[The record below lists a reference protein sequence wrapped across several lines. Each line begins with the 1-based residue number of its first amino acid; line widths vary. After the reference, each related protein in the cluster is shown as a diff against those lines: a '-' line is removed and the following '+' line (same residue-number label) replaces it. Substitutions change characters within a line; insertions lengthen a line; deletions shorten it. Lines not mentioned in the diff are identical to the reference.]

1 MIGRNG
7 GKFMNRVFKV
17 IWSHARNAYVVVS
30 EIALNHGKNTKGSA
44 GAVHLKKALIAALL
58 VSGTFGGTLYGGMD
72 SYAVDLGNQA
82 AATYDANGNLA
93 IGKNVKTEGKNNSG
107 SYNTAIGTDT
117 DTIRDDGTGNGQAM
131 DGSSNTKLV
140 DGEGQAHELKRS
152 TEASSGTQEGST
164 ALGYNSHAEGDA
176 STAIGN
182 KAAVKN
188 APTTYYAD
196 ADGNK
201 TTSQNDAAWYAD
213 GDGKPTKVPQV
224 FRDADNK
231 TTTTPQYIHTY
242 TEKDAT
248 TGQTVTKTEITT
260 DATKAD
266 KNADGSLK
274 YNYQKADN
282 LDKLY
287 SVTLYQTS
295 SNSIAAGSEVEAD
308 GENAVAVGYQS
319 MAKSSAVAIG
329 DNAKAEKDTVAIGKE
344 ANASAEGSVALGMG
358 STADRAGG
366 VAGWDPKT
374 GTNSQDTTT
383 VWKSGNGAISVGN
396 GEGSRQITNVAAGS
410 EDSDAVNLAQ
420 LKKAM
425 IHYYSV
431 KTTEDTDK
439 AGNNNYLNDGATGDN
454 ALAAGVRAMAT
465 ADNATAVGM
474 NTQANG
480 ENSSAY
486 GYNATAAQ
494 KDSVAIGSGATAQR
508 EKAISIG
515 AHAIGTNSI
524 AIGSYQTPYGYAN
537 PATSAGENS
546 IAIGGHTGS
555 GSTNSIAI
563 GAGSYTNGGNA
574 VTVGGGA
581 TGTYAASLGNSS
593 VAGGTQASAV
603 GYNTAATGEQTTA
616 LGANAKAGRNQSVAI
631 GSSTANGNQA
641 VAIGSGAVAASG
653 DYYGSDSGMIAIGQ
667 STAAHGQGTT
677 ALGYSSH
684 AGGTNTTAIG
694 GSNSYGSNTIAI
706 GGATSGGSSTIAIG
720 QSATVDGGSSIAL
733 GNGSNVYGSGS
744 TGVGAGTKAFDSGTA
759 VGNGVQAGG
768 YQATAIGV
776 GSNATGANAT
786 AIGGG
791 GAWAAGSVA
800 IGSGAG
806 TNTNAIAIGKSSG
819 AWGESAVA
827 IGEGTNAWRANS
839 IVIGKNSKSGADKNV
854 QGFDPITGK
863 ASKDTSATWNST
875 DEAVSFGRAE
885 ERDEQGNVTKTAIT
899 RQLNN
904 VAAGTLDTDAVNV
917 AQLKLAATK
926 INMHYYSV
934 HSIETGDGSN
944 FANDG
949 ATGTNAMAAGVRA
962 SATGDHSVAVGN
974 GATAIGTDAIALGT
988 NAKAEGQ
995 GALVV
1000 GEHNSATGQNA
1011 VAFGGGYGKDEKG
1024 NTASAVASVAFGENT
1039 VAQAEGAVAFG
1050 YGTQAGSDRTDNKGK
1065 NYGQNAVAFGNGT
1078 KALGGRSLAFGE
1090 RTVADYNDSVAFGNE
1105 SKALSTG
1112 STAFGS
1118 RTRALAQYSTAF
1130 GNRTVSAGNYAT
1142 AFGTDTLAGVK
1153 TDASG
1158 AMWLTNG
1165 TRIDSNGNE
1174 AYTDGSGNTYAVE
1187 NFQNV
1192 KNGKPFGETH
1202 NYVVVKGTD
1211 GKAYIQDYHGDI
1223 HAVTLTKQAD
1233 GTIKAT
1239 ASTDISKNVTL
1250 VTADPTSTNGY
1261 DFVDYDNAT
1270 AFGEGTKAI
1279 NVNAT
1284 AFGKNSV
1291 ASGENSLAFGEGS
1304 TASGNN
1310 SAAGLGGTASTANSI
1325 ALGKDTKA
1333 NNKDNAVSVAIGEN
1347 AEASG
1352 ARSLAIGFGVKDKD
1366 DTVLTQTTASGESAV
1381 SIGTDTEAA
1390 GQHSIAM
1397 GSHAE
1402 ATKDSSLA
1410 IGYDT
1415 HATEASAVAIGS
1427 GTKVNRGY
1435 GVAIGLSA
1443 LAGIDESDPSSSGA
1457 STHDGS
1463 QTVAVGYYARA
1474 TATNA
1479 AALGAAT
1486 SANVDGG
1493 VALGYQSATTRSAGN
1508 KVNGVEQ
1515 TAYLKPASVDS
1526 TNSTWTSTAGAVSVG
1541 NVSAKQSITRQITDV
1556 AAGSLD
1562 TDAVNVAQL
1571 KAAGVTV
1578 TSKDNSVGVEKT
1590 TDPKDSHTNYDLKVA
1605 TATLT
1610 TSNGT
1615 VTNTNPKAADGKT
1628 DITNAYATGDSVANA
1643 INNSGFTLTTSA
1655 SNGTVSGTSKELI
1668 NPGETVTLDAGKNIA
1683 ITQAQNKI
1691 TVALADDVNAQTV
1704 TVTGK
1709 DGKDGQIG
1717 LTGRDGKDGT
1727 VTTII
1732 KTIGKNGTDG
1742 TDGKPGVDGTNITR
1756 VVYQDGKDGEA
1767 GTTTH
1772 TFATLDDGLKFK
1784 GDAGDVVTRK
1794 LNTQLDVTGG
1804 QADKDKLTTLMDKNI
1819 GVVSDDK
1826 DGKLEILL
1834 NKDLTG
1840 LNSTTYTTKDG
1851 DKTYTT
1857 TINGSGLNIKE
1868 GDTDQN
1874 PISITKNNI
1883 TMGGQQVHNVQAGTA
1898 DTDAVNVSQL
1908 KANGVTV
1915 TSEDNSVGIKK
1926 TMDATD
1932 NHTNYDLKV
1941 ATATLTT
1948 SNGTVTN
1955 TNPKTADGKTE
1966 ITNAFATG
1974 DSVANAIN
1982 NSGFTLTTSASNGT
1996 VFGTSKEL
2004 INPGETVTLDA
2015 GKNIAITQDKN
2026 KITVALADDVNA
2038 QTVTVTGKDGKDG
2051 QIGLTGRDGKDGTVT
2066 TIIKTIGR
2074 NGTDGTDGK
2083 PGVDGTN
2090 ITRVAYQDGK
2100 DGEAGTTTHTFATL
2114 DDGQKYAGDNYVA
2127 ATDKEAEKNAII
2139 KKLNERLDIK
2149 GGANGALTDNNIGV
2163 NAVDGV
2169 LKVQLAQ
2176 KIDLTK
2182 DGSVT
2187 MGKTVVN
2194 NDGLKITND
2203 GADET
2208 KNVTI
2213 NGDKVSFGGIQVN
2226 NMGSGA
2232 DGKDENG
2239 KPTYNNLTNGA
2250 NIGDVKNIAGNTSTE
2265 LTARGLDFAGN
2276 NTDVTVHRDLG
2287 TKLTIKGEGTKE
2299 DANYSGEN
2307 LKVIGNTNGTLTI
2320 VMDKDIKGNS
2330 LTVGEKGE
2338 KGSEGQPGK
2347 DGVDG
2352 RIGVNGRDGS
2362 AVVINGK
2369 DGSIGL
2375 NGKDGANGL
2384 TIRGANGEV
2393 GVNGTDGKDGK
2404 DGMTRIVYQDA
2415 KGTDHSVAT
2424 LDDGQKYHG
2433 DFGGVANVALNHQV
2447 NIVGDI
2453 SSYNDK
2459 NPNSKV
2465 EEKDLTQD
2473 AANVG
2478 VVTTTDKDGNAT
2490 LTIRLNKN
2498 LKGLETVAAG
2508 TDAVF
2513 GKQEVTNTGKGKET
2527 GDYVTGLD
2535 NTSWDGKT
2543 YVSGRAATEAQL
2555 KQVYDK
2561 ASQHTTVTV
2570 NGNPTTDGNLKLD
2583 TAPNK
2588 DGSTNYAISL
2598 NNDITLGDN
2607 DKDGKLTVKSQDG
2620 TKSITTDGKEGTLTF
2635 QDGNHTASMKAAESV
2650 KAVDGT
2656 TDIKRVA
2663 VDGHTVATMDDGMKF
2678 AGDSG
2683 EALQQKLNSTT
2694 NIKGGA
2700 AGELSDGNIGVVSD
2714 GKDTLTVK
2722 LAKDIKGLSSVDA
2735 TTINA
2740 TTVNSSTFNAGNTTI
2755 DNSGVTIKTGDT
2767 GRSITIKDGGV
2778 SMGGNQIH
2786 NVAPGTAPDDAV
2798 NVSQLNAT
2806 NGVVNK
2812 LGSRVNKVGAGA
2824 AALAA
2829 LHPLD
2834 FDPDDKW
2841 DVAAGYGHYKNA
2853 DAAAIGA
2860 FYQPNEDTMLSIGG
2874 SFGGGENMVN
2884 AGVSVKLGQG
2894 NHVSTSRVA
2903 MAKEIRDL
2911 RENVAKL
2918 NDVVNRQSALID
2930 KLTGVNAGTIQDRG
2944 NDLFPDVPANHWAY
2958 EYVTALHKAGI
2969 LEGYPDGTFSGDRMM
2984 TRYEFAAIVYRAIM
2998 AGAASNPALNRDGT
3012 LDKLAKEFSSEM
3024 KYIRIDTI
3032 SKDRNGNPDIQR
3044 VRVIPQKQEK
3054 K

>member
-1 MIGRNG
+1 MIERNG

-287 SVTLYQTS
+287 SVTLYQPS

-358 STADRAGG
+358 STANREGG
-366 VAGWDPKT
+366 ISGWDPKT
-374 GTNSQDTTT
+374 GTTSTVENN
-383 VWKSGNGAISVGN
+383 VWKSGNGAVSVGN
-396 GEGSRQITNVAAGS
+396 AEGSRQITNVAAGS

-474 NTQANG
+474 NTHANG

-1112 STAFGS
+1112 SMAFGS

-1192 KNGKPFGETH
+1192 KNGQPFGETH

-1366 DTVLTQTTASGESAV
+1366 DTVLTQTTASGESAIA
-1381 SIGTDTEAA
+1381 IGTDTASA
-1390 GQHSIAM
+1390 GQHSTAI
-1397 GSHAE
+1397 GSHTSA
-1402 ATKDSSLA
+1402 AKDSSIA

-1415 HATEASAVAIGS
+1415 HAANDSTVAIGS
-1427 GTKVNRGY
+1427 GTQARGRY
-1435 GVAIGLSA
+1435 SVAMGLSSVAGTETNDANNPLDGGGSVAIGYAAAAGATRSVAIGTGSSA
-1443 LAGIDESDPSSSGA
+1443 YENAFTTALGDSSIA
-1457 STHDGS
+1457 SQRGS
-1463 QTVAVGYYARA
+1463 V
-1474 TATNA
+1474 
-1479 AALGAAT
+1479 ALGAGSNAT
-1486 SANVDGG
+1486 RA
-1493 VALGYQSATTRSAGN
+1493 AGN
-1508 KVNGVEQ
+1508 LEGGTEYKK
-1515 TAYLKPASVDS
+1515 AYLMPDTATADDI
-1526 TNSTWTSTAGAVSVG
+1526 TWTSTEGAVSVG
-1541 NVSAKQSITRQITDV
+1541 GTTKYIDYDESGKKVTKTKNITRQITNV
-1556 AAGSLD
+1556 AAGSED

-1571 KAAGVTV
+1571 KRVKEAM
-1578 TSKDNSVGVEKT
+1578 
-1590 TDPKDSHTNYDLKVA
+1590 
-1605 TATLT
+1605 
-1610 TSNGT
+1610 
-1615 VTNTNPKAADGKT
+1615 
-1628 DITNAYATGDSVANA
+1628 DSVAGA
-1643 INNSGFTLTTSA
+1643 HTA
-1655 SNGTVSGTSKELI
+1655 
-1668 NPGETVTLDAGKNIA
+1668 
-1683 ITQAQNKI
+1683 
-1691 TVALADDVNAQTV
+1691 V
-1704 TVTGK
+1704 TVNDKSNPTAAKVGGGQYGDYAGGEADNLHIAAMKGTDGKLTYNIKLNDQLNIGKKGADGTDGKVTVDTKGGTTVIIGHDGENGK
-1709 DGKDGQIG
+1709 DGKDGLFVRGDDGKDGKSGVSIIGPNGQTGDAGIDGKVGIAGKDGKDAVSISGKDGVGHIG
-1717 LTGRDGKDGT
+1717 LTGPKGADGKDGT
-1727 VTTII
+1727 SIDLSTDYRTKTLNPDKNTTV
-1732 KTIGKNGTDG
+1732 NGEE
-1742 TDGKPGVDGTNITR
+1742 KASRI
-1756 VVYQDGKDGEA
+1756 VYKDAKGDHEV
-1767 GTTTH
+1767 
-1772 TFATLDDGLKFK
+1772 ATMDDGLKFIGDDDTVTPIAK
-1784 GDAGDVVTRK
+1784 KLNETLQIRGDGTYDATTKKVADDGNIKTSVADGAVKVSLSDKINLHQNGSLTLGGDANGTEKDGTDPITIRHFDDK
-1794 LNTQLDVTGG
+1794 TLDVITGVDKEG
-1804 QADKDKLTTLMDKNI
+1804 KPITSKEGKAGDYIMGLDNKTWNNESYVSGRAATEDQLHQVVNNLIGPSASGGFGLSANGSEVKKALGTTIAINGDGTYGADGKETKAGNI
-1819 GVVSDDK
+1819 STSVK
-1826 DGKLEILL
+1826 DGAIQVSL
-1834 NKDLTG
+1834 NKDL
-1840 LNSTTYTTKDG
+1840 NIDSTTMEKTNNDDGSKVTNKTTAEGSTITKTDANGQTTASTTINAGSMTVTDG
-1851 DKTYTT
+1851 DGTT
-1857 TINGSGLNIKE
+1857 TI
-1868 GDTDQN
+1868 
-1874 PISITKNNI
+1874 
-1883 TMGGQQVHNVQAGTA
+1883 GGGTA
-1898 DTDAVNVSQL
+1898 
-1908 KANGVTV
+1908 
-1915 TSEDNSVGIKK
+1915 
-1926 TMDATD
+1926 
-1932 NHTNYDLKV
+1932 
-1941 ATATLTT
+1941 
-1948 SNGTVTN
+1948 
-1955 TNPKTADGKTE
+1955 
-1966 ITNAFATG
+1966 
-1974 DSVANAIN
+1974 
-1982 NSGFTLTTSASNGT
+1982 
-1996 VFGTSKEL
+1996 
-2004 INPGETVTLDA
+2004 
-2015 GKNIAITQDKN
+2015 
-2026 KITVALADDVNA
+2026 
-2038 QTVTVTGKDGKDG
+2038 
-2051 QIGLTGRDGKDGTVT
+2051 
-2066 TIIKTIGR
+2066 TIG
-2074 NGTDGTDGK
+2074 G
-2083 PGVDGTN
+2083 
-2090 ITRVAYQDGK
+2090 
-2100 DGEAGTTTHTFATL
+2100 
-2114 DDGQKYAGDNYVA
+2114 
-2127 ATDKEAEKNAII
+2127 
-2139 KKLNERLDIK
+2139 
-2149 GGANGALTDNNIGV
+2149 
-2163 NAVDGV
+2163 
-2169 LKVQLAQ
+2169 
-2176 KIDLTK
+2176 
-2182 DGSVT
+2182 
-2187 MGKTVVN
+2187 
-2194 NDGLKITND
+2194 
-2203 GADET
+2203 
-2208 KNVTI
+2208 VTI
-2213 NGDKVSFGGIQVN
+2213 NGKGESDS
-2226 NMGSGA
+2226 A
-2232 DGKDENG
+2232 
-2239 KPTYNNLTNGA
+2239 TNKEHTSTITGLS
-2250 NIGDVKNIAGNTSTE
+2250 NKTFDTKNI
-2265 LTARGLDFAGN
+2265 DQ
-2276 NTDVTVHRDLG
+2276 
-2287 TKLTIKGEGTKE
+2287 
-2299 DANYSGEN
+2299 Y
-2307 LKVIGNTNGTLTI
+2307 
-2320 VMDKDIKGNS
+2320 KD
-2330 LTVGEKGE
+2330 
-2338 KGSEGQPGK
+2338 
-2347 DGVDG
+2347 
-2352 RIGVNGRDGS
+2352 
-2362 AVVINGK
+2362 
-2369 DGSIGL
+2369 
-2375 NGKDGANGL
+2375 
-2384 TIRGANGEV
+2384 
-2393 GVNGTDGKDGK
+2393 
-2404 DGMTRIVYQDA
+2404 
-2415 KGTDHSVAT
+2415 
-2424 LDDGQKYHG
+2424 
-2433 DFGGVANVALNHQV
+2433 
-2447 NIVGDI
+2447 
-2453 SSYNDK
+2453 
-2459 NPNSKV
+2459 
-2465 EEKDLTQD
+2465 
-2473 AANVG
+2473 
-2478 VVTTTDKDGNAT
+2478 
-2490 LTIRLNKN
+2490 
-2498 LKGLETVAAG
+2498 
-2508 TDAVF
+2508 
-2513 GKQEVTNTGKGKET
+2513 
-2527 GDYVTGLD
+2527 
-2535 NTSWDGKT
+2535 
-2543 YVSGRAATEAQL
+2543 SGRAATEAQL
-2555 KQVYDK
+2555 KEVYDK

-2583 TAPNK
+2583 TTTNQ
-2588 DGSTNYAISL
+2588 DGSKNYAISL
-2598 NNDITLGDN
+2598 NNDITLGD
-2607 DKDGKLTVKSQDG
+2607 KEKSGKLTVQSKDG
-2620 TKSITTDGKEGTLTF
+2620 MKSITTNGEDGTLTF
-2635 QDGNHTASMKAAESV
+2635 KDGSSTASMKAAGSA
-2650 KAVDGT
+2650 KGVDGT
-2656 TDIKRVA
+2656 TDINRVA
-2663 VDGHTVATMDDGMKF
+2663 IDNHTVATMDDGMQF

-2683 EALQQKLNSTT
+2683 KALKQKLNSTT

-2700 AGELSDGNIGVVSD
+2700 TGDLSNGNIGVVSD

-2722 LAKDIKGLSSVDA
+2722 LAKDIKGLNSVEA
-2735 TTINA
+2735 ATINA
-2740 TTVNSSTFNAGNTTI
+2740 TTVNSSTFNAGNTTM
-2755 DNSGVTIKTGDT
+2755 DNSGVTIKTGDS
-2767 GRSITIKDGGV
+2767 GRTITIKDGGV

-2812 LGSRVNKVGAGA
+2812 LGSRINKVGAGA

-3044 VRVIPQKQEK
+3044 VRVIPKKQEK

>member
-1 MIGRNG
+1 M
-7 GKFMNRVFKV
+7 
-17 IWSHARNAYVVVS
+17 
-30 EIALNHGKNTKGSA
+30 
-44 GAVHLKKALIAALL
+44 
-58 VSGTFGGTLYGGMD
+58 
-72 SYAVDLGNQA
+72 
-82 AATYDANGNLA
+82 
-93 IGKNVKTEGKNNSG
+93 
-107 SYNTAIGTDT
+107 
-117 DTIRDDGTGNGQAM
+117 
-131 DGSSNTKLV
+131 
-140 DGEGQAHELKRS
+140 
-152 TEASSGTQEGST
+152 
-164 ALGYNSHAEGDA
+164 
-176 STAIGN
+176 
-182 KAAVKN
+182 
-188 APTTYYAD
+188 
-196 ADGNK
+196 
-201 TTSQNDAAWYAD
+201 
-213 GDGKPTKVPQV
+213 
-224 FRDADNK
+224 
-231 TTTTPQYIHTY
+231 
-242 TEKDAT
+242 
-248 TGQTVTKTEITT
+248 
-260 DATKAD
+260 
-266 KNADGSLK
+266 
-274 YNYQKADN
+274 
-282 LDKLY
+282 
-287 SVTLYQTS
+287 
-295 SNSIAAGSEVEAD
+295 
-308 GENAVAVGYQS
+308 
-319 MAKSSAVAIG
+319 
-329 DNAKAEKDTVAIGKE
+329 
-344 ANASAEGSVALGMG
+344 
-358 STADRAGG
+358 
-366 VAGWDPKT
+366 
-374 GTNSQDTTT
+374 
-383 VWKSGNGAISVGN
+383 
-396 GEGSRQITNVAAGS
+396 
-410 EDSDAVNLAQ
+410 
-420 LKKAM
+420 
-425 IHYYSV
+425 
-431 KTTEDTDK
+431 
-439 AGNNNYLNDGATGDN
+439 
-454 ALAAGVRAMAT
+454 
-465 ADNATAVGM
+465 
-474 NTQANG
+474 
-480 ENSSAY
+480 
-486 GYNATAAQ
+486 
-494 KDSVAIGSGATAQR
+494 
-508 EKAISIG
+508 
-515 AHAIGTNSI
+515 
-524 AIGSYQTPYGYAN
+524 
-537 PATSAGENS
+537 
-546 IAIGGHTGS
+546 
-555 GSTNSIAI
+555 
-563 GAGSYTNGGNA
+563 
-574 VTVGGGA
+574 
-581 TGTYAASLGNSS
+581 
-593 VAGGTQASAV
+593 
-603 GYNTAATGEQTTA
+603 
-616 LGANAKAGRNQSVAI
+616 
-631 GSSTANGNQA
+631 
-641 VAIGSGAVAASG
+641 
-653 DYYGSDSGMIAIGQ
+653 
-667 STAAHGQGTT
+667 
-677 ALGYSSH
+677 
-684 AGGTNTTAIG
+684 
-694 GSNSYGSNTIAI
+694 
-706 GGATSGGSSTIAIG
+706 
-720 QSATVDGGSSIAL
+720 
-733 GNGSNVYGSGS
+733 
-744 TGVGAGTKAFDSGTA
+744 
-759 VGNGVQAGG
+759 
-768 YQATAIGV
+768 
-776 GSNATGANAT
+776 
-786 AIGGG
+786 
-791 GAWAAGSVA
+791 
-800 IGSGAG
+800 
-806 TNTNAIAIGKSSG
+806 
-819 AWGESAVA
+819 
-827 IGEGTNAWRANS
+827 
-839 IVIGKNSKSGADKNV
+839 
-854 QGFDPITGK
+854 
-863 ASKDTSATWNST
+863 
-875 DEAVSFGRAE
+875 
-885 ERDEQGNVTKTAIT
+885 
-899 RQLNN
+899 
-904 VAAGTLDTDAVNV
+904 
-917 AQLKLAATK
+917 
-926 INMHYYSV
+926 
-934 HSIETGDGSN
+934 
-944 FANDG
+944 
-949 ATGTNAMAAGVRA
+949 
-962 SATGDHSVAVGN
+962 
-974 GATAIGTDAIALGT
+974 
-988 NAKAEGQ
+988 
-995 GALVV
+995 
-1000 GEHNSATGQNA
+1000 
-1011 VAFGGGYGKDEKG
+1011 
-1024 NTASAVASVAFGENT
+1024 
-1039 VAQAEGAVAFG
+1039 
-1050 YGTQAGSDRTDNKGK
+1050 
-1065 NYGQNAVAFGNGT
+1065 
-1078 KALGGRSLAFGE
+1078 
-1090 RTVADYNDSVAFGNE
+1090 
-1105 SKALSTG
+1105 
-1112 STAFGS
+1112 
-1118 RTRALAQYSTAF
+1118 
-1130 GNRTVSAGNYAT
+1130 
-1142 AFGTDTLAGVK
+1142 
-1153 TDASG
+1153 
-1158 AMWLTNG
+1158 
-1165 TRIDSNGNE
+1165 
-1174 AYTDGSGNTYAVE
+1174 
-1187 NFQNV
+1187 
-1192 KNGKPFGETH
+1192 
-1202 NYVVVKGTD
+1202 
-1211 GKAYIQDYHGDI
+1211 
-1223 HAVTLTKQAD
+1223 
-1233 GTIKAT
+1233 
-1239 ASTDISKNVTL
+1239 
-1250 VTADPTSTNGY
+1250 
-1261 DFVDYDNAT
+1261 
-1270 AFGEGTKAI
+1270 
-1279 NVNAT
+1279 
-1284 AFGKNSV
+1284 
-1291 ASGENSLAFGEGS
+1291 
-1304 TASGNN
+1304 
-1310 SAAGLGGTASTANSI
+1310 
-1325 ALGKDTKA
+1325 
-1333 NNKDNAVSVAIGEN
+1333 AIGEN

-1352 ARSLAIGFGVKDKD
+1352 ARSLAIGFGVKGKVGTKD
-1366 DTVLTQTTASGESAV
+1366 DTTLTQTTASGESAV

-1397 GSHAE
+1397 GSHTE

-1427 GTKVNRGY
+1427 GTKVNRGF
-1435 GVAIGLSA
+1435 GVAVGLSA

-1457 STHDGS
+1457 TTLDGS
-1463 QTVAVGYYARA
+1463 QTVAFGYYARA
-1474 TATNA
+1474 TAANA

-1493 VALGYQSATTRSAGN
+1493 VALGYKSATTRAAGN

-1515 TAYLKPASVDS
+1515 AAYLKPISADS

-1541 NVSAKQSITRQITDV
+1541 NVGAKQSITRQITDV

-1732 KTIGKNGTDG
+1732 KIIGKNGTDG
-1742 TDGKPGVDGTNITR
+1742 KDGKPGVDGTNITR
-1756 VVYQDGKDGEA
+1756 VVYQDGKNGEA

-1804 QADKDKLTTLMDKNI
+1804 QTDKDKLTTLKDKNI

-1857 TINGSGLNIKE
+1857 INGGGLTIKE

-1883 TMGGQQVHNVQAGTA
+1883 TMGGQQVHNVAAGTE
-1898 DTDAVNVSQL
+1898 DNDAVNVSQL
-1908 KANGVTV
+1908 KAVSGSHTAVTV
-1915 TSEDNSVGIKK
+1915 NDKSNPTI
-1926 TMDATD
+1926 
-1932 NHTNYDLKV
+1932 
-1941 ATATLTT
+1941 ATAGDNTYGDYAGGEADNLHIAAMK
-1948 SNGTVTN
+1948 GT
-1955 TNPKTADGKTE
+1955 DGK
-1966 ITNAFATG
+1966 
-1974 DSVANAIN
+1974 
-1982 NSGFTLTTSASNGT
+1982 LTYNIKLNDQLS
-1996 VFGTSKEL
+1996 
-2004 INPGETVTLDA
+2004 I
-2015 GKNIAITQDKN
+2015 GKK
-2026 KITVALADDVNA
+2026 
-2038 QTVTVTGKDGKDG
+2038 
-2051 QIGLTGRDGKDGTVT
+2051 
-2066 TIIKTIGR
+2066 
-2074 NGTDGTDGK
+2074 GTDGTDGK
-2083 PGVDGTN
+2083 VTVDTKGGTTV
-2090 ITRVAYQDGK
+2090 IIGH
-2100 DGEAGTTTHTFATL
+2100 DGE
-2114 DDGQKYAGDNYVA
+2114 N
-2127 ATDKEAEKNAII
+2127 
-2139 KKLNERLDIK
+2139 
-2149 GGANGALTDNNIGV
+2149 
-2163 NAVDGV
+2163 
-2169 LKVQLAQ
+2169 
-2176 KIDLTK
+2176 
-2182 DGSVT
+2182 
-2187 MGKTVVN
+2187 
-2194 NDGLKITND
+2194 
-2203 GADET
+2203 
-2208 KNVTI
+2208 
-2213 NGDKVSFGGIQVN
+2213 
-2226 NMGSGA
+2226 
-2232 DGKDENG
+2232 
-2239 KPTYNNLTNGA
+2239 
-2250 NIGDVKNIAGNTSTE
+2250 
-2265 LTARGLDFAGN
+2265 
-2276 NTDVTVHRDLG
+2276 
-2287 TKLTIKGEGTKE
+2287 
-2299 DANYSGEN
+2299 
-2307 LKVIGNTNGTLTI
+2307 
-2320 VMDKDIKGNS
+2320 
-2330 LTVGEKGE
+2330 
-2338 KGSEGQPGK
+2338 
-2347 DGVDG
+2347 
-2352 RIGVNGRDGS
+2352 
-2362 AVVINGK
+2362 
-2369 DGSIGL
+2369 
-2375 NGKDGANGL
+2375 
-2384 TIRGANGEV
+2384 
-2393 GVNGTDGKDGK
+2393 GKDGK
-2404 DGMTRIVYQDA
+2404 DGLFVRGDDGKDGKSGISITGPNGLDGKDGIDGTIGIAGKDGKDAVSISGKDGVGHIGLTGPKGADGKDGTSIDLSTDYRTKTLNPDKNTTVNGEEKASRIVYRDA
-2415 KGTDHSVAT
+2415 KGDHEVAT
-2424 LDDGQKYHG
+2424 MDDGQKYHG
-2433 DFGGVANVALNHQV
+2433 DFGAVANVALNHQV
-2447 NIVGDI
+2447 NIVGDV
-2453 SSYNDK
+2453 SSYNAK

-2465 EEKDLTQD
+2465 DEKDLTD
-2473 AANVG
+2473 GTANVG

-2543 YVSGRAATEAQL
+2543 YVSGRAATEDQLHKAVSDLIGPGANGGFGLSANGGKVTQALGKTIAINGDGTYGSDGKETKAGNISTSVENGAIRVSLNKDLNIDSTTMEKTNDDGSKVTNKTTAEGSTIAKTDASGRTTASTTANAGSLTITNGNTSTVINENGVSTNKVTVGKDTTIDDGSAKIGKVTINGNGENDGNDQHKSTITGLSNITFDTSHTEQYENSGRAATEAQL

-2588 DGSTNYAISL
+2588 DGGTNYAISL

-2714 GKDTLTVK
+2714 GRDTLTVK

-2853 DAAAIGA
+2853 DAAAVGA
-2860 FYQPNEDTMLSIGG
+2860 FYQPNEDTMFSIGG